1 MKYFSILFI
10 VFFSLHAYSQ
20 GLTTNVKTTI
30 FKGNQIN
37 LTNYSVSPNPDF
49 LTLPKSSRLVA
60 VNTANPYFQ
69 KTYMID
75 KEGKTISSGFMPSTY
90 FMPNDNFIVINGRSR
105 GNDSF
110 NPYGAYDLSSMLLFG
125 TINTF
130 IPKFKIKLR

>member
-20 GLTTNVKTTI
+20 RLSINVKTAI
-30 FKGNQIN
+30 FKGNQIDLKSN
-37 LTNYSVSPNPDF
+37 SVTPNPDF
-49 LTLPKSSRLVA
+49 LALPKSSRLVA

-75 KEGKTISSGFMPSTY
+75 KEGRTISSGFMPSAY
-90 FMPNDNFIVINGRSR
+90 FKPNDNFIIINGRSR
-105 GNDSF
+105 GNDSY
-110 NPYGAYDLSSMLLFG
+110 NPYGAYNLSSMLLFG